1 MLIGSA
7 GRLFSETIAVA
18 RGDGSDGLVS
28 VMVDINQ
35 RKLKDVDWLLLLSP
49 IALTVFG
56 CVAIRSSAPDSGYL
70 KKQIISLV
78 IGLAIAIAIMFTD
91 YRKILLNIAPFFYAA
106 VLVFLVLVLIWG
118 TQINGNKAWLRVAGF
133 SLQPSEFAKAA
144 TILMLARHVAQL
156 RKTSLS
162 IKDMLIMGAI
172 VLPPVILVYA
182 EHDTGTTLTFGAI
195 LGTFCFLGGM
205 RKTFLAVGLVT
216 VVIGLVAVYP
226 HLKRYQIERINVII
240 HPEEADPKGF
250 GYQTIQSVIAV
261 GSGGVLGKGIGHGTQ
276 TGKLGFL
283 PFAWT
288 DFIAAVVAEETGLIG
303 VLLMMVL
310 YLIFIWR
317 LIAVAKASRERAGSL
332 MVMGFVG
339 LIAFHIMCNLG
350 MVVALMPIMGI
361 PLPLMSYG
369 GTAVMAMFIGVGLA
383 LSVRM
388 RRFVN

>member
-1 MLIGSA
+1 
-7 GRLFSETIAVA
+7 
-18 RGDGSDGLVS
+18 
-28 VMVDINQ
+28 
-35 RKLKDVDWLLLLSP
+35 
-49 IALTVFG
+49 
-56 CVAIRSSAPDSGYL
+56 
-70 KKQIISLV
+70 
-78 IGLAIAIAIMFTD
+78 
-91 YRKILLNIAPFFYAA
+91 
-106 VLVFLVLVLIWG
+106 
-118 TQINGNKAWLRVAGF
+118 
-133 SLQPSEFAKAA
+133 
-144 TILMLARHVAQL
+144 
-156 RKTSLS
+156 
-162 IKDMLIMGAI
+162 
-172 VLPPVILVYA
+172 
-182 EHDTGTTLTFGAI
+182 
-195 LGTFCFLGGM
+195 M
-205 RKTFLAVGLVT
+205 RKVFLAVG
-216 VVIGLVAVYP
+216 VIAVAAGLIAVYP

-276 TGKLGFL
+276 GKLGFL

-288 DFIAAVVAEETGLIG
+288 DFIGAVVAEETGLVG

-310 YLIFIWR
+310 YLLFIWR

-339 LIAFHIMCNLG
+339 LIAFHILCNLG

-369 GTAVMAMFIGVGLA
+369 GTAVMAMFMGVGLA